1 MIAIRE
7 RSILAT
13 LANDILAL
21 GWGASAIG
29 EPAVLMLATGGRGG
43 STTSAESSGGR
54 GAAAG
59 GCTSGGAK
67 LNREPASTGRMLY
80 SGLSVLVH
88 GLPAIPKMVIC

>member
-7 RSILAT
+7 RSIFTT

-21 GWGASAIG
+21 GGGASATG
-29 EPAVLMLATGGRGG
+29 ELAVLMLATGGRGG

-59 GCTSGGAK
+59 GCTSRGTKSNKEPGA
-67 LNREPASTGRMLY
+67 TGRMLY